1 VRELNVFVSSS
12 FFLARVFVFAKQIAC
27 VTVISLKSLSLG
39 GEGKILR
46 GENGDVVLEGC

>member
-27 VTVISLKSLSLG
+27 VTVFLLKAFLS
-39 GEGKILR
+39 EEKGKFFGVKMGMLS
-46 GENGDVVLEGC
+46 